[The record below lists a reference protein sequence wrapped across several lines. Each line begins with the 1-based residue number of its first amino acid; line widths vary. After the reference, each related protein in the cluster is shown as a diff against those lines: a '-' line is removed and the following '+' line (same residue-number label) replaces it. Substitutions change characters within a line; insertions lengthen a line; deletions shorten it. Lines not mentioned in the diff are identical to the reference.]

1 VEQLVLPGLAAAR
14 TLLQRTTVLRNM
26 KTRAIWAVATLLAAA
41 FGVQGPCLAGELGM
55 TPKALGIL
63 SALADA
69 AVPPTELSRQHGRG
83 LNVDTNYT
91 FDGALSN
98 GALRGNAVIGPSDTG
113 SITTTGSIN
122 NNTGITTV
130 FQNSGNNSLFQQT
143 TSINITVH

>member
-1 VEQLVLPGLAAAR
+1 MKTFAITAVAALVAAA
-14 TLLQRTTVLRNM
+14 V
-26 KTRAIWAVATLLAAA
+26 
-41 FGVQGPCLAGELGM
+41 GVQGACRAAEVGTALKATGVLGALAG
-55 TPKALGIL
+55 
-63 SALADA
+63 A
-69 AVPPTELSRQHGRG
+69 AVPAAELSRQHARG
-83 LNVDTNYT
+83 TDNINVDTNYT